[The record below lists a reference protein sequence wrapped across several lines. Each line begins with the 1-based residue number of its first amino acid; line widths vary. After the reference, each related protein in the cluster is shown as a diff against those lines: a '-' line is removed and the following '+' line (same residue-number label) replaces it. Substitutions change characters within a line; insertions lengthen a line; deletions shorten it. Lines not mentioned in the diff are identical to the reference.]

1 MRRPR
6 RPATRHPFGAAL
18 LASVTAVAPLTRGAA
33 QASPPRWIPQLLG
46 AQFTVIAQYLPRF
59 PARYSGPNSLT
70 NQGDR
75 EGTHSYGIYFGAR
88 LSGRLAAYLDLE
100 MARGAAVGS
109 AVGLGGITNG
119 DVIRQG
125 NVQLG
130 QGPYLARGYVRYT
143 VPLAQE
149 RETAT
154 RAMGQLPGPERVT
167 RLDVK
172 LGKFALTDDFDQ
184 NRYANSTRLQFCNWG
199 LFNNTA
205 WDYAADTRGYS
216 PGVMIA
222 WVHPHWVLR
231 FGSFLMPTF
240 ANGNVYDW
248 DARRARGDNLELSL
262 APTTVG
268 TILRVLAYENH
279 ARMGVYAEALAVNPR
294 APDIVADDRPGRKK
308 YGLGLN
314 VEQPLADSGE
324 TGAFLRLGWNDGRT
338 EDFAFSEVDRHLSV
352 GLQLAGTRW
361 RRGADHLALALL
373 VHGLSGDHRAYLA
386 AGGRGFLLGDGA
398 LNYGVERVLE
408 AYYRVQ
414 CGRYTEV
421 SPALQYI
428 ANPGYNRDRGPAV
441 VATLRLNVRY

>member
-1 MRRPR
+1 
-6 RPATRHPFGAAL
+6 
-18 LASVTAVAPLTRGAA
+18 
-33 QASPPRWIPQLLG
+33 
-46 AQFTVIAQYLPRF
+46 
-59 PARYSGPNSLT
+59 
-70 NQGDR
+70 
-75 EGTHSYGIYFGAR
+75 
-88 LSGRLAAYLDLE
+88 
-100 MARGAAVGS
+100 
-109 AVGLGGITNG
+109 
-119 DVIRQG
+119 
-125 NVQLG
+125 
-130 QGPYLARGYVRYT
+130 
-143 VPLAQE
+143 
-149 RETAT
+149 
-154 RAMGQLPGPERVT
+154 
-167 RLDVK
+167 
-172 LGKFALTDDFDQ
+172 
-184 NRYANSTRLQFCNWG
+184 
-199 LFNNTA
+199 
-205 WDYAADTRGYS
+205 
-216 PGVMIA
+216 
-222 WVHPHWVLR
+222 
-231 FGSFLMPTF
+231 
-240 ANGNVYDW
+240 
-248 DARRARGDNLELSL
+248 LSL